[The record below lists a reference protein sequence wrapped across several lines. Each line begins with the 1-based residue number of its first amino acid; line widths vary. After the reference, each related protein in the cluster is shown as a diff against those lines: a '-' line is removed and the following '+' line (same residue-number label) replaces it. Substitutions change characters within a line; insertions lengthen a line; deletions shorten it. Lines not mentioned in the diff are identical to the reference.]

1 MKDLR
6 NIDRYGLR
14 EGGDSPEYLEVQ
26 EAYKKKKKKKVK
38 GGAQSTPKN
47 TQKDIGG
54 GADGPITENTMATLM
69 NTEKPFDA
77 KDKQNAFFEGGESD
91 KQSH

>member
-14 EGGDSPEYLEVQ
+14 EGGDIPEYLEVQ

-38 GGAQSTPKN
+38 GGAQSTPKS
-47 TQKDIGG
+47 TQNDIGG
-54 GADGPITENTMATLM
+54 GAEGPITENTMATLM
-69 NTEKPFDA
+69 NTEKPKGA
-77 KDKQNAFFEGGESD
+77 NDKQNAYYEGGESD
-91 KQSH
+91 KSK